1 MEEAEHGGL
10 LANPE
15 FWVVVAFVIFVVA
28 IGPKVW
34 KMIVTGLDQR
44 SIRIKAQLDEAQ
56 KLRDEA
62 QALLN
67 EYQRRQKEAAQEAAG
82 IVTAAKESAE
92 HHTKDAMAALEAS
105 MARREKQALE
115 KIAQAEA
122 HATAEVRREAVEVA
136 TAATRKLLEQAL
148 TEDRATALVDQSIKE
163 LDRKLHCSAAALD
176 CGNGALTGA
185 VFVCARLLA
194 DGVDSS
200 NTAASTAS

>member
-1 MEEAEHGGL
+1 METETNNAVTTTPAEGATTATTEQATDHAAAAGEHGPIL
-10 LANPE
+10 ENPE
-15 FWVVVAFVIFVVA
+15 LYVVIGFLIFLAFV
-28 IGPKVW
+28 GPKVW

-44 SIRIKAQLDEAQ
+44 SIRIKGQLDEAQ

-67 EYQRRQKEAAQEAAG
+67 EYQRRQKEAAQEAQG
-82 IVTAAKESAE
+82 ILSAAQESAA

-136 TAATRKLLEQAL
+136 TAATRKLLAQAL
-148 TEDRATALVDQSIKE
+148 TDDRATQLVDQSIKE
-163 LDRKLHCSAAALD
+163 LDRKLH
-176 CGNGALTGA
+176 
-185 VFVCARLLA
+185 
-194 DGVDSS
+194 
-200 NTAASTAS
+200 

>member
-1 MEEAEHGGL
+1 METETTNQTGTTATIEQPADHGAEAEHGGGSL
-10 LANPE
+10 LTNPE
-15 FWVVVAFVIFVVA
+15 LWVVVGFFIFLAYV
-28 IGPKVW
+28 GPKVW

-44 SIRIKAQLDEAQ
+44 SIRIKGQLDEAQ

-67 EYQRRQKEAAQEAAG
+67 EYQRRQKEAAQEAEA
-82 IVTAAKESAE
+82 IVSAARESAA

-136 TAATRKLLEQAL
+136 TAATRKLLQQAL
-148 TEDRATALVDQSIKE
+148 TDDRATALVDQSIKE
-163 LDRKLHCSAAALD
+163 LDRKLH
-176 CGNGALTGA
+176 
-185 VFVCARLLA
+185 
-194 DGVDSS
+194 
-200 NTAASTAS
+200 

>member
-1 MEEAEHGGL
+1 METETNNTVTTTPAEGATTATTEQATDHAAEGEHGSIL
-10 LANPE
+10 TNPE
-15 FWVVVAFVIFVVA
+15 LYVVIGFLIFLVYV
-28 IGPKVW
+28 GPKVW

-44 SIRIKAQLDEAQ
+44 SIRIKGQLDEAQ

-67 EYQRRQKEAAQEAAG
+67 EYQRRQKEAAQEADA
-82 IVTAAKESAE
+82 ILAAAKDSAA

-136 TAATRKLLEQAL
+136 TAATRKLLAQAL
-148 TEDRATALVDQSIKE
+148 TDDRATALVDQSIKE
-163 LDRKLHCSAAALD
+163 LDRKLH
-176 CGNGALTGA
+176 
-185 VFVCARLLA
+185 
-194 DGVDSS
+194 
-200 NTAASTAS
+200 

>member
-1 MEEAEHGGL
+1 MENETTTATTEQATEHAAEADHGSIFT
-10 LANPE
+10 NPE
-15 FWVVVAFVIFVVA
+15 LYVVIGFLIFLAYV
-28 IGPKVW
+28 GPKVW

-44 SIRIKAQLDEAQ
+44 SIRIKGQLDEAQ

-67 EYQRRQKEAAQEAAG
+67 EYQRRQKEAAQEAEDILA
-82 IVTAAKESAE
+82 AAKESAV

-136 TAATRKLLEQAL
+136 TAATRKLLAQAL
-148 TEDRATALVDQSIKE
+148 TDDRATALVDQSIKE
-163 LDRKLHCSAAALD
+163 LDRKLH
-176 CGNGALTGA
+176 
-185 VFVCARLLA
+185 
-194 DGVDSS
+194 
-200 NTAASTAS
+200 